1 MWVMHR
7 IPRSFGALVGAFVL
21 AACGGST
28 ESSVVAEQVSA
39 DSGVEAVPVEQRGT
53 AERGPV
59 QPVVESHVAV
69 DSGADG
75 GVEPSPG
82 TSADDASQP
91 ASDSGVLACPTTMPT
106 DGAQCPCAFSC
117 EYGNSP
123 ELRCNT
129 LMTGSHGQWTISRAP
144 ATTGCDAD
152 AGSPVVDA
160 GVGCPAVRP
169 HIGTPCATAN
179 QSCDY
184 DACEGNV
191 NLECVGGLWED
202 APIECGSQAQ

>member
-1 MWVMHR
+1 MVAGW
-7 IPRSFGALVGAFVL
+7 VL
-21 AACGGST
+21 AICVVGGTELAC
-28 ESSVVAEQVSA
+28 VAA
-39 DSGVEAVPVEQRGT
+39 DW
-53 AERGPV
+53 
-59 QPVVESHVAV
+59 VVE
-69 DSGADG
+69 GR
-75 GVEPSPG
+75 
-82 TSADDASQP
+82 T
-91 ASDSGVLACPTTMPT
+91 
-106 DGAQCPCAFSC
+106 
-117 EYGNSP
+117 P
-123 ELRCNT
+123 E
-129 LMTGSHGQWTISRAP
+129 
-144 ATTGCDAD
+144 GCDAD